1 MKRYDTDK
9 IRNVAVLGH
18 LGSGKTSFTE
28 SVLQVSGAKEKK
40 GTVEEKNTASD
51 YLVEE
56 QNRMTSMSLSLIPAE
71 HEGHKYNFIDTPGSE
86 EFVGEINRALSVVKG
101 AILVI
106 DATKGIEVGTERLWI
121 ELNKRNIPT
130 ILFINKLDKEN
141 IKFEELINNINDT
154 FGRQAVPFTWPIGTA
169 QDFKGYVDLVDMKA
183 YLFDSGAAKEA
194 EIPQDLQDRVEKLRE
209 QIVES
214 VAETSEELLE
224 KYFEGEELTPEEIRK
239 GLRQG
244 VVDGELKP
252 MVVGSA
258 TKDIGTEAIL
268 EMAARFMPAPSEL
281 KPMRGKNPE
290 TGDETER
297 ETKDAAP
304 FSAYVFKTTIDP
316 FIGSVN
322 IFKVVS
328 GNITSGKEVLVT
340 NSKKTVKLGNI
351 FTLQGK
357 KQLEIDSIGAGDM
370 GAVAK
375 AADIHTGATITDPKN
390 PIIFDGAEL
399 PSPTIYV
406 AIHPKRKEDED
417 KISSALQKLNMEDP
431 SFVTQRNKETA
442 QLLLGG
448 MGMTHIGYILEKMK
462 NMYKV
467 DVDTLDQKIAY
478 RETIKKKTEGH
489 GRHKKQ
495 TGGAGQFGEVK
506 IRFEPLDPNG
516 EEKFIFKEEIYGGAV
531 PKNFHPAVEKGL
543 VEAIEKGPL
552 AGYPVIGLQA
562 VLFDGSYHPV
572 DSNEMAFKTAARLGL
587 KDAFEKASPTILE
600 PIMRVE
606 ILAKDDYVGDIMG
619 DINKRRG
626 RVLGMDPVDGGMKKI
641 TADIPEAE
649 IVKYSI
655 DLKAMTQ
662 GSGSFT
668 RRFDRYEEVPGN
680 LVEKIIEERKK
691 AEEDKK

>member
-9 IRNVAVLGH
+9 IRNIAVLGH

-56 QNRMTSMSLSLIPAE
+56 HNRMTSLSLSLIPSE
-71 HEGHKYNFIDTPGSE
+71 HDGYKYNFIDTPGSE
-86 EFVGEINRALSVVKG
+86 EFVGEINQALSVVKG
-101 AILVI
+101 AILMI
-106 DATKGIEVGTERLWI
+106 DATKGIEVGTERLWF

-130 ILFINKLDKEN
+130 IIFLNKLDKEN
-141 IKFEELINNINDT
+141 IKFEELVNNIRET

-169 QDFKGYVDLVDMKA
+169 QDFKGYVDLVAMKA
-183 YLFDSGAAKEA
+183 RLFESGAAKEA
-194 EIPQDLQDRVEKLRE
+194 EVPEDLQDKVEELRE

-224 KYFEGEELTPEEIRK
+224 KYFEGEELSPEEIRK

-252 MVVGSA
+252 MIVGSA
-258 TKDIGTEAIL
+258 TKDIGTGSLLA
-268 EMAARFMPAPSEL
+268 MAAQFMPAPNEL
-281 KPMRGKNPE
+281 KPMKGKNPE
-290 TGDETER
+290 TGEETER

-322 IFKVVS
+322 IFKVIS
-328 GNITSGKEVLVT
+328 GNISSGKEVLVA
-340 NSKKTVKLGNI
+340 NAKKTVKLGNI
-351 FTLQGK
+351 FSLQGK
-357 KQLEIDSIGAGDM
+357 KQLEIDSVGAGDIA
-370 GAVAK
+370 AVAK
-375 AADIHTGATITDPKN
+375 AADVHTGATITDPKN
-390 PIIFDGAEL
+390 PIVFDGAEL

-406 AIHPKRKEDED
+406 AIQPKRKEDED

-448 MGMTHIGYILEKMK
+448 MGMTHIGHILEKMK

-478 RETIKKKTEGH
+478 RETIKKQAEGH

-516 EEKFIFKEEIYGGAV
+516 EEKFVFKEEIYGGAV

-543 VEAIEKGPL
+543 IEAIEKGPL

-562 VLFDGSYHPV
+562 VLHDGSYHPV
-572 DSNEMAFKTAARLGL
+572 DSNEMAFKSMEYLTISASGMSAVIFFMPPSMGSMPSTRPRRLL
-587 KDAFEKASPTILE
+587 MSPMMSPT
-600 PIMRVE
+600 
-606 ILAKDDYVGDIMG
+606 
-619 DINKRRG
+619 
-626 RVLGMDPVDGGMKKI
+626 
-641 TADIPEAE
+641 
-649 IVKYSI
+649 
-655 DLKAMTQ
+655 
-662 GSGSFT
+662 
-668 RRFDRYEEVPGN
+668 
-680 LVEKIIEERKK
+680 
-691 AEEDKK
+691 